1 MQIENF
7 QIKNFF
13 FQPPLAIARLGGSD
27 KPLDCFVW
35 DSDKSVHGGNRTV
48 IRPAPTLK
56 VIADGSLRPY
66 LPNVIQ
72 FRDGE
77 LLRPVA
83 PFFELWATL
92 SHKEKKYTRR
102 VAVNLEFL
110 RTVGVRLDGVEYT
123 ITVANRKAQR
133 RTLKASCA
141 FIARAVVS
149 GTDHERKSLKAYSPH
164 NSGEEPLVSREHPIP
179 LGHFQVINPLEQ
191 KAMGID
197 LSVLRVRFTPA
208 TGQVYGPRT
217 AIAGPA
223 SPLQPGDALPP
234 VTLGG
239 RLHKIVPKS
248 NRILNPNTP
257 WSSYVMDAHD
267 QQDPQPS
274 DSYDGA
280 NVGGNCS
287 WGVVDDSCDGVI
299 EARVVINGLR
309 HVARARVLSSCPD
322 FAPDRRPF
330 NSFAD
335 DLADRDRD
343 AVTVSDDTK
352 EQTESEIVDLFE
364 RAYETASLINLD
376 AIRTRAVV
384 ENLPAPDE
392 SAYRSPPHVD
402 YRSMT
407 AGDRGRRKPHYAE
420 ITAQLFPAPSDP
432 ETPPASPPD
441 PSVDPTPYA
450 TAAHFVHGPLCDID
464 MLLDTLVLE
473 YERIER
479 LIRPPFGRLSD
490 LPAKQRPNRKYRDP
504 RVGRDGFHDMRMPPY
519 MRDSDQNSLSITYR
533 QYAALLELMALEK
546 AGRHGPNSKK
556 TDTPSRRRIAQFK
569 KRNWKQNEIGK
580 KK

>member
-7 QIKNFF
+7 EIENFF

-27 KPLDCFVW
+27 KPLDCFFW

-72 FRDGE
+72 FRDGDQ
-77 LLRPVA
+77 LRPVA

-92 SHKEKKYTRR
+92 CDKEKNCTHR

-110 RTVGVRLDGVEYT
+110 RTVGARLDGVEYT

-149 GTDHERKSLKAYSPH
+149 GTDHERKPLKAYSPH
-164 NSGEEPLVSREHPIP
+164 NPGEEPLVSREHPIH

-239 RLHKIVPKS
+239 RLHEIVPES
-248 NRILNPNTP
+248 NRKLNPHTP
-257 WSSYVMDAHD
+257 WSSSYVMDAHD

-280 NVGGNCS
+280 NVGSSHS
-287 WGVVDDSCDGVI
+287 WGVVDDSCDGII
-299 EARVVINGLR
+299 EARVVIKGVR

-335 DLADRDRD
+335 DLADRDLQ
-343 AVTVSDDTK
+343 AVTVDGDTK

-376 AIRTRAVV
+376 AIRTRGIV
-384 ENLPAPDE
+384 ENLGEVDPSSYP
-392 SAYRSPPHVD
+392 SPPHID

-420 ITAQLFPAPSDP
+420 ITAELFRAPTDP
-432 ETPPASPPD
+432 GIPPAARD
-441 PSVDPTPYA
+441 PSVDPTPYN

-473 YERIER
+473 YDRIER
-479 LIRPPFGRLSD
+479 LIRPPFGRLSN
-490 LPAKQRPNRKYRDP
+490 LPAKSRTNQKFRDP
-504 RVGRDGFHDMRMPPY
+504 RITRHGLHDMRMPPY

-546 AGRHGPNSKK
+546 AGRHGPKSKK
-556 TDTPSRRRIAQFK
+556 TDTPSRRRIAQFR
-569 KRNWKQNEIGK
+569 KRYWNVAKE
-580 KK
+580 